1 MAIVQAITEQQ
12 FDATLASHE
21 FVLVDFFATWCPP
34 CQVLLPI
41 LDAVAP
47 EFEGKLSF
55 AKLNVDEA
63 PKLSTQFSV
72 RTVPTLMLF
81 RNGQLVRRHSG
92 VLQRAELR
100 HWLQQVLETPAA
112 VVSNPVVRRI
122 PHFG

>member
-47 EFEGKLSF
+47 EFEGKLGF

-63 PKLSTQFSV
+63 TKLSTQFNV

-100 HWLQQVLETPAA
+100 HWLQQSLAPPSTD
-112 VVSNPVVRRI
+112 VSTQAIRNVRF
-122 PHFG
+122 FG